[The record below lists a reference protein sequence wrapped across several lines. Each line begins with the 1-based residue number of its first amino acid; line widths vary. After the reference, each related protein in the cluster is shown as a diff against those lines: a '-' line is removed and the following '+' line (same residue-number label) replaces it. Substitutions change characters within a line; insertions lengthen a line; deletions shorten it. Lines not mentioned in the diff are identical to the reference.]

1 MHVYLSVSQGSI
13 IKKAGFGAGSTE
25 RPTLFLFSNKLP
37 NWELGLF
44 VFFATVR
51 FFGSIGDENVWTCY
65 ILYSIA

>member
-1 MHVYLSVSQGSI
+1 
-13 IKKAGFGAGSTE
+13 
-25 RPTLFLFSNKLP
+25 LFSNKLP